1 MCKQQTGSSKN
12 GKNNYEKKN
21 KNSLRVKSKKENYI
35 KTVFLAWIMDTM
47 NSQYIPSNLTIYR
60 IKYLE

>member
-12 GKNNYEKKN
+12 GKKNYEKKN

-35 KTVFLAWIMDTM
+35 KTVFLA
-47 NSQYIPSNLTIYR
+47 
-60 IKYLE
+60 

>member
-21 KNSLRVKSKKENYI
+21 SLRVKSKKENYI
-35 KTVFLAWIMDTM
+35 KTVFLA
-47 NSQYIPSNLTIYR
+47 
-60 IKYLE
+60 